1 MTRVEVAIVGAG
13 FAGIGMAMALRRAGI
28 EDFVLLE
35 RAASVGG
42 TWRDN
47 TYPGVACDVPS
58 HLYGFAAHPN
68 PSWSGTYAHG
78 HEIRAYLER
87 VIDAEG
93 LRPHLRLGAG
103 MQWADWDAEHEA
115 WRIGT
120 VLTGASPQTPGR
132 ESAILTGAPPQTPG
146 REGAPEGIIVADALV
161 LACGRLTEPSIPEI
175 RGLETFPGPLF
186 HSARWDHT
194 ADLAGLRVGVVGTGA
209 SAIQLVPQLARTAA
223 HVTVFQRSPAWIVPR
238 GGAAYTDADRARF
251 AANPGELDLLRA
263 ELYLEGEARFASR
276 SGDAAA
282 SARAQ
287 AEALAHLEAQVA
299 DPALRAALTP
309 DYAFGCKRVLLSDDF
324 YPAVASDAVTLVPEA
339 LEAAN
344 GSTLVAAN
352 GSRHEV
358 DALVLATGF
367 ASTRQPYADL
377 VVGEHGQTLAGHW
390 SSGMTSFGSTVVA
403 GFPNLFVLN
412 GPNASLGHSS
422 SVLMIEEQAA
432 YAARALTGRE
442 RAGGVLRVD
451 PLAEQAYTDEIAA
464 AAASTPW
471 MTGGCRNWYVDERSG
486 RLTLLWPGTVDAFR
500 ARLARA
506 DGSEFLP
513 EPALD
518 PALEPALEG
527 RPA

>member
-13 FAGIGMAMALRRAGI
+13 FAGIGMAMALRRAGRD
-28 EDFVLLE
+28 DFVLLE

-68 PSWSGTYAHG
+68 PSWSGTYAQG
-78 HEIRAYLER
+78 HEIRTYLER
-87 VIDAEG
+87 VVDAEG
-93 LRPHLRLGAG
+93 LRDRLRLNSG

-120 VLTGASPQTPGR
+120 GVGVVL
-132 ESAILTGAPPQTPG
+132 
-146 REGAPEGIIVADALV
+146 ADALV

-175 RGLETFPGPLF
+175 AGLETFRGPLF
-186 HSARWDHT
+186 HSARWDHS
-194 ADLAGLRVGVVGTGA
+194 ADLARLRVGVVGTGA
-209 SAIQLVPQLARTAA
+209 SAVQLVPELARTAA
-223 HVTVFQRSPAWIVPR
+223 HVTLFQRSPAWIVPR
-238 GGAAYTDADRARF
+238 GGSEYSEADRARF
-251 AANPGELDLLRA
+251 AARPDELAHLRD
-263 ELYLEGEARFASR
+263 ELYAEGEARFASR
-276 SGDAAA
+276 SGDAEA

-287 AEALAHLEAQVA
+287 AEALAHLHAQVTV
-299 DPALRAALTP
+299 PALRAALTP
-309 DYAFGCKRVLLSDDF
+309 DYAFGCKRVLLSDEF
-324 YPAVASDAVTLVPEA
+324 YPAVASDAVTLVPSA
-339 LEAAN
+339 LESAH
-344 GSTLVAAN
+344 GSTLVAAD
-352 GSRHEV
+352 GSRHDV

-377 VVGEHGQTLAGHW
+377 VVGEHGETLARHW
-390 SSGMTSFGSTVVA
+390 STGMTSFASTVVA

-432 YAARALTGRE
+432 YTAGVLARRQE
-442 RAGGVLRVD
+442 VGGVLRVD
-451 PLAEQAYTDEIAA
+451 PGAEQAYTDEIAA

-486 RLTLLWPGTVDAFR
+486 RLTLLWPGTVAAFR

-513 EPALD
+513 APDLE